1 MKKIILIDGFLNKLA
16 INYLRKAYK
25 VLIIKEYDKKD
36 LLKKISRV
44 DGIILKTT
52 NLSNNELDCAKK
64 LKVIS
69 RFGVGYDN
77 LDLKYLKKRKIGLRI
92 TSNSNKITVAE
103 HVLNKIFYFFKKDY
117 QNDELARKRIFKEDQ
132 IFFGRDLFNSKIL
145 IFGYGRIAKEL
156 SKRCY
161 ALGMQVYVYDPYV
174 KVKSSKYKFIKSY
187 QKLLPKV
194 DIISVHVP
202 YTKNTNKLFDLNFFK
217 KMKND
222 AIFINT
228 SRGSVVNES
237 DLIKFLKNNKKR
249 INFGL
254 DVFEIEPPEKNNYIL
269 KAKQTFLTP
278 HSATKTN
285 ECFRNMSFEAVENI
299 KNFFN
304 NKNIRENVVKV

>member
-1 MKKIILIDGFLNKLA
+1 MKKIIVIDGFLNTLA
-16 INYLRKAYK
+16 IKHLRKAYK
-25 VLIIKEYDKKD
+25 VLIVKEYNKKD
-36 LLKKISRV
+36 LIKKICKA
-44 DGIILKTT
+44 DGVILKTT
-52 NLSNNELDCAKK
+52 TLSNKELDYAKK

-103 HVLNKIFYFFKKDY
+103 HVLSKIFYFYKKDY
-117 QNDELARKRIFKEDQ
+117 QNDALARKRIFKEDQ

-161 ALGMQVYVYDPYV
+161 ALGMKVYIYDPYINV
-174 KVKSSKYKFIKSY
+174 RSLKYKFVKSY
-187 QKLLPKV
+187 SNLLCKV
-194 DIISVHVP
+194 DVVSVHVP
-202 YTKNTNKLFDLNFFK
+202 HTENTNKFFDLNFFK
-217 KMKND
+217 KMKKD
-222 AIFINT
+222 AIFINS
-228 SRGSVVNES
+228 SRGSIVNEH
-237 DLIKFLKNNKKR
+237 DLIKLLKNNKKK

-254 DVFEIEPPEKNNYIL
+254 DVFEIEPPKKNNYIL

-278 HSATKTN
+278 HSATKTK
-285 ECFRNMSFEAVENI
+285 ECFENMSFEAVNNI

-304 NKNIRENVVKV
+304 NKDVKENVVKV